1 MRFARS
7 QRFDKRF
14 RKLPALVKR
23 QVEERLRL
31 FASDPLHPLLNDHAL
46 HGEHQSRRSI
56 NVTGDIRIV
65 YEMFDKD
72 IAKLIDIGTHSELY
86 NS

>member
-7 QRFDKRF
+7 QRFDRHF
-14 RKLPALVKR
+14 RKLSVSVRR
-23 QVEERLRL
+23 QAEERLRL
-31 FASDPLHPLLNDHAL
+31 FVSDPFHPLLNDHSL
-46 HGEHQSRRSI
+46 RGEHQNQRSI

-65 YEMFDKD
+65 YEMFDQD

-86 NS
+86 GS